1 MRAQWHDFSKGL
13 WSVGGKEHTM
23 TGYIRRAKGLHAIR
37 TPHLRSRDGST
48 LLYNLTAHSLFR
60 FNDVQIQAA
69 GGSLYRAGAVV
80 TSSLNGNRL
89 RFVAMPA
96 QPGLDDSLFITGG
109 GQAIKLDD
117 GGSVTTW
124 GITNPG
130 GPPSL
135 AETSAGT
142 GALANGIYKYKVVF
156 RNGTTGSRSNAQD
169 IDASITIASGP
180 SSVALTNIPVSSDGQ
195 VTEREIYRTT
205 VGGALYFLAI
215 TISDNS
221 TTSTTDNVADADL
234 LSFQLQTD
242 NTPPYDTCAEA
253 WFHDSVMW
261 ITRDSQ
267 PGAAGRAYYSP
278 VGRPES
284 LLGFVEVS
292 NTDDPCQV
300 GFSFA
305 ESNWVMT
312 QKNIYRIT
320 GDAEPFIPRKVYQ
333 CPGTIYPSTVVVTP
347 FGVVYQ
353 AFDGIRIFDGNTS
366 TLIGF
371 EAIGP
376 IFRGQTLENLGPFIG
391 VVATYTKEEY
401 LISDGTTTLAINLR
415 LGTWRDL
422 GIGCSAL
429 YAEADTPNLI
439 ASFNFGVYALED
451 YSTVLDGTDAL
462 DIEWELGAQLSDI
475 SQRTIIQRV
484 YIDIDTNGELMTPTL
499 ILDDSTV
506 DLPTFIANG
515 RQLIEYSVNRTCR
528 LVGLR
533 VTGQVSNIINLYAV
547 EMDLAFGVSH
557 TTNESVSPGRG

>member
-80 TSSLNGNRL
+80 TSSLNGSRL

-109 GQAIKLDD
+109 GRAIKLDD

-142 GALANGIYKYKVVF
+142 GALANGVYKYKVVF

-169 IDASITIASGP
+169 IDAAITISGGP

-261 ITRDSQ
+261 MTRDSQ

-422 GIGCSAL
+422 GVGCSAL

-499 ILDDSTV
+499 ILDDATV

-547 EMDLAFGVSH
+547 EMDLAFGISH

>member
-1 MRAQWHDFSKGL
+1 
-13 WSVGGKEHTM
+13 
-23 TGYIRRAKGLHAIR
+23 
-37 TPHLRSRDGST
+37 
-48 LLYNLTAHSLFR
+48 
-60 FNDVQIQAA
+60 
-69 GGSLYRAGAVV
+69 
-80 TSSLNGNRL
+80 
-89 RFVAMPA
+89 
-96 QPGLDDSLFITGG
+96 
-109 GQAIKLDD
+109 
-117 GGSVTTW
+117 
-124 GITNPG
+124 
-130 GPPSL
+130 
-135 AETSAGT
+135 
-142 GALANGIYKYKVVF
+142 
-156 RNGTTGSRSNAQD
+156 
-169 IDASITIASGP
+169 
-180 SSVALTNIPVSSDGQ
+180 
-195 VTEREIYRTT
+195 
-205 VGGALYFLAI
+205 
-215 TISDNS
+215 
-221 TTSTTDNVADADL
+221 
-234 LSFQLQTD
+234 
-242 NTPPYDTCAEA
+242 
-253 WFHDSVMW
+253 MW
-261 ITRDSQ
+261 MTRDSQ

-422 GIGCSAL
+422 GVGCSAL

-462 DIEWELGAQLSDI
+462 DIEWELGAKLSDI
-475 SQRTIIQRV
+475 SQRTIVQRV

-499 ILDDSTV
+499 ILDDSTI

-528 LVGLR
+528 LVGIR

>member
-1 MRAQWHDFSKGL
+1 
-13 WSVGGKEHTM
+13 M

-80 TSSLNGNRL
+80 TSSLNGSRL

-142 GALANGIYKYKVVF
+142 GALANGVYKYKVVF

-169 IDASITIASGP
+169 IDAAITISGGP

-261 ITRDSQ
+261 MTRDSQ

-499 ILDDSTV
+499 ILDDATV

>member
-1 MRAQWHDFSKGL
+1 MRAEWHDFSKGL

-23 TGYIRRAKGLHAIR
+23 AGYIRRAKGLHSIR

-69 GGSLYRAGAVV
+69 SSSLYRAGATVL
-80 TSSLNGNRL
+80 SSLDGNRL
-89 RFVAMPA
+89 RFVSMPA
-96 QPGLDDSLFITGG
+96 QPGLNDSLFITGG
-109 GQAIKLDD
+109 GQAIKMDD

-124 GITNPG
+124 GLTNPG

-142 GALANGIYKYKVVF
+142 GALANGVYKYKVVF

-205 VGGALYFLAI
+205 VGGSLYFLAI

-221 TTSTTDNVADADL
+221 TTSTTDNVDDDDL
-234 LSFQLQTD
+234 QSFQLQTD
-242 NTPPYDTCAEA
+242 NDPPYDTCAEA

-261 ITRDSQ
+261 MTRDSQ
-267 PGAAGRAYYSP
+267 PGTAGRAYYSP

-320 GDAEPFIPRKVYQ
+320 GDAEPFVPRKVHK
-333 CPGTIYPSTVVVTP
+333 CPGTIYPYTVVVTP

-353 AFDGIRIFDGNTS
+353 SFDGIRLFDGNTS

-376 IFRGQTLENLGPFIG
+376 LFRGQTLENIAAFVGT
-391 VVATYTKEEY
+391 VATYAKEEY
-401 LISDGTTTLAINLR
+401 IVSDGTVTLAINLR
-415 LGTWRDL
+415 LGTWREL
-422 GIGCSAL
+422 GVGCSAL
-429 YAEADTPNLI
+429 YTEEDTPNVI

-451 YSTVLDGTDAL
+451 YATVLDGTDAIDL
-462 DIEWELGAQLSDI
+462 EWELGAKISDI
-475 SQRTIIQRV
+475 SQRTTVQRI
-484 YIDIDTNGELMTPTL
+484 YLDIDTDGQLMTPTL
-499 ILDDSTV
+499 IIDDTTV
-506 DLPTFIANG
+506 ELPTFIATG
-515 RQLIEYSVNRTCR
+515 RQLIEYSINRTCR
-528 LVGLR
+528 LVGIRL
-533 VTGQVSNIINLYAV
+533 TGQVESTVNLYAV
-547 EMDLAFGVSH
+547 EMDLYLGTANQL
-557 TTNESVSPGRG
+557 TESASPGRG

>member
-80 TSSLNGNRL
+80 ASSLNGSRL

-109 GQAIKLDD
+109 GRAIKLDD

-142 GALANGIYKYKVVF
+142 GALANGVYKYKVVF

-169 IDASITIASGP
+169 IDAAITISGGP
-180 SSVALTNIPVSSDGQ
+180 SSVALTNIPVSSDEQ

-261 ITRDSQ
+261 MTRDSQ

-376 IFRGQTLENLGPFIG
+376 IFRGQTLENLGPFVG

-451 YSTVLDGTDAL
+451 YSTVLDGTDAIDL
-462 DIEWELGAQLSDI
+462 EWELGAQLSDI

-499 ILDDSTV
+499 ILDDATV

-557 TTNESVSPGRG
+557 TINESVSPGRG

>member
-80 TSSLNGNRL
+80 TSSLNGSRL

-109 GQAIKLDD
+109 GRAIKLDD

-142 GALANGIYKYKVVF
+142 GALANGVYKYKVVF

-169 IDASITIASGP
+169 IDAAITISGGP

-261 ITRDSQ
+261 MTRDSQ

-499 ILDDSTV
+499 ILDDATV

>member
-1 MRAQWHDFSKGL
+1 MRAEWHDFSKGL

-23 TGYIRRAKGLHAIR
+23 AGYIRRAKGLHSIR

-69 GGSLYRAGAVV
+69 SSSLYRAGATVL
-80 TSSLNGNRL
+80 SSLDGNRL
-89 RFVAMPA
+89 RFVSMPA
-96 QPGLDDSLFITGG
+96 QPGLNDSLFITGG
-109 GQAIKLDD
+109 GQAIKMDD

-124 GITNPG
+124 GLTNPG

-135 AETSAGT
+135 SETSAGT
-142 GALANGIYKYKVVF
+142 GALANGVYKYKVVF

-169 IDASITIASGP
+169 IDAAITIASGP

-205 VGGALYFLAI
+205 VGGSLYFLAI

-221 TTSTTDNVADADL
+221 TTSTTDNVDDDDL
-234 LSFQLQTD
+234 QSFQLQTD
-242 NTPPYDTCAEA
+242 NDPPYDTCAEA

-261 ITRDSQ
+261 MTRDSQ
-267 PGAAGRAYYSP
+267 PGTAGRAYYSP

-320 GDAEPFIPRKVYQ
+320 GDAEPFVPRKVHK
-333 CPGTIYPSTVVVTP
+333 CPGTIYPYTVVVTP

-353 AFDGIRIFDGNTS
+353 SFDGIRLFDGNTS

-376 IFRGQTLENLGPFIG
+376 LFRGQTLENIAAFVGT
-391 VVATYTKEEY
+391 VATYAKEEY
-401 LISDGTTTLAINLR
+401 IVSDGTVTLAINLR
-415 LGTWRDL
+415 LGTWREL
-422 GIGCSAL
+422 GVGCSAL
-429 YAEADTPNLI
+429 YTEEDTPNVI

-451 YSTVLDGTDAL
+451 YATVLDGTDAIDL
-462 DIEWELGAQLSDI
+462 EWELGAKISDI
-475 SQRTIIQRV
+475 SQRTTVQRI
-484 YIDIDTNGELMTPTL
+484 YLDIDTDGQLMTPTL
-499 ILDDSTV
+499 IVDDTTV
-506 DLPTFIANG
+506 DLPTFIATG
-515 RQLIEYSVNRTCR
+515 RQLIEYSINRTCR
-528 LVGLR
+528 LVGIRL
-533 VTGQVSNIINLYAV
+533 TGQVESTVNLYAV
-547 EMDLAFGVSH
+547 EMDLYLGTANQL
-557 TTNESVSPGRG
+557 TESASPGRG

>member
-1 MRAQWHDFSKGL
+1 MRAEWHDFSKGL

-48 LLYNLTAHSLFR
+48 LLYDLTAHSLFR
-60 FNDVQIQAA
+60 FNDVRIQAA
-69 GGSLYRAGAVV
+69 GGSLYRAGAAVI
-80 TSSLNGNRL
+80 SSLNGGRL

-96 QPGLDDSLFITGG
+96 QPGLDDSLFFTGG
-109 GQAIKLDD
+109 GQALKLDD
-117 GGSVTTW
+117 GGSVTKW
-124 GITNPG
+124 GIINPG

-135 AETSAGT
+135 AETAAGT

-169 IDASITIASGP
+169 AEASITIAAGP
-180 SSVALTNIPVSSDGQ
+180 SSVSLTNIPVSSDGQ

-234 LSFQLQTD
+234 QSFQLQTD
-242 NTPPYDTCAEA
+242 NLYPYDTCSEC

-261 ITRDSQ
+261 MTRDSQ
-267 PGAAGRAYYSP
+267 AGAAGRAYYSP

-320 GDAEPFIPRKVYQ
+320 GDAEPFVPRKVYQ
-333 CPGTIYPSTVVVTP
+333 CPGTIYPHTVAVTP

-353 AFDGIRIFDGNTS
+353 AFDGIHLFDGNTS

-371 EAIGP
+371 EALGP
-376 IFRGQTLENLGPFIG
+376 IFRGQTLENLAPFTGI
-391 VVATYTKEEY
+391 VATYAKEEY
-401 LISDGTTTLAINLR
+401 LISDGTTTLALNLR

-422 GIGCSAL
+422 GVGCSAL
-429 YAEADTPNLI
+429 YAEQDTPNVV

-451 YSTVLDGTDAL
+451 YGTILDGTDDI
-462 DIEWELGAQLSDI
+462 DIEWEIGAKISDI
-475 SQRTIIQRV
+475 SQRTVVQRIF
-484 YIDIDTNGELMTPTL
+484 IDIDTNGELLTPTL
-499 ILDDSTV
+499 IIDNTTV
-506 DLPTFIANG
+506 DLPTFIATG
-515 RQLIEYSVNRTCR
+515 RQLIEYSVARTCR

-533 VTGQVSNIINLYAV
+533 LTGQVSNIINLYAV
-547 EMDLAFGVSH
+547 EMDLALG
-557 TTNESVSPGRG
+557 NANPLQPAASPGRG

>member
-1 MRAQWHDFSKGL
+1 
-13 WSVGGKEHTM
+13 M

-142 GALANGIYKYKVVF
+142 GALANGVYKYKVVF

-169 IDASITIASGP
+169 IDAAITIASGP

-261 ITRDSQ
+261 MTRDSQ

-422 GIGCSAL
+422 GVGCSAL

-499 ILDDSTV
+499 ILDDATV

>member
-1 MRAQWHDFSKGL
+1 MRAEWHDFSKGL

-23 TGYIRRAKGLHAIR
+23 AGYIRRAKGLHSIR

-69 GGSLYRAGAVV
+69 SSSLYRAGATVL
-80 TSSLNGNRL
+80 SSLDGNRL
-89 RFVAMPA
+89 RFVSMPA
-96 QPGLDDSLFITGG
+96 QPGLNDSLFITGG
-109 GQAIKLDD
+109 GQAIKMDD

-124 GITNPG
+124 GLTNPG

-142 GALANGIYKYKVVF
+142 GALANGVYKYKVVF

-169 IDASITIASGP
+169 IDAAITIASGP

-205 VGGALYFLAI
+205 VGGSLYFLAI

-221 TTSTTDNVADADL
+221 TTSTTDNVDDDDL
-234 LSFQLQTD
+234 QSFQLQTD
-242 NTPPYDTCAEA
+242 NDPPYDTCAEA

-261 ITRDSQ
+261 MTRDSQ
-267 PGAAGRAYYSP
+267 PGTAGRAYYSP

-320 GDAEPFIPRKVYQ
+320 GDAEPFVPRKVHK
-333 CPGTIYPSTVVVTP
+333 CPGTIYPYTVVVTP

-353 AFDGIRIFDGNTS
+353 SFDGIRLFDGNTS

-376 IFRGQTLENLGPFIG
+376 LFRGQTLENIAAFVGT
-391 VVATYTKEEY
+391 VATYAKEEY
-401 LISDGTTTLAINLR
+401 IVSDGTVTLAINLR
-415 LGTWRDL
+415 LGTWREL
-422 GIGCSAL
+422 GVGCSAL
-429 YAEADTPNLI
+429 YTEEDTPNVI

-451 YSTVLDGTDAL
+451 YATVLDGTDAIDL
-462 DIEWELGAQLSDI
+462 EWELGAKISDI
-475 SQRTIIQRV
+475 SQRTTVQRI
-484 YIDIDTNGELMTPTL
+484 YLDIDTDGQLMTPTL
-499 ILDDSTV
+499 IVDDTTV
-506 DLPTFIANG
+506 DLPTFIATG
-515 RQLIEYSVNRTCR
+515 RQLIEYSINRTCR
-528 LVGLR
+528 LVGIRL
-533 VTGQVSNIINLYAV
+533 TGQVESTVNLYAV
-547 EMDLAFGVSH
+547 EMDLYLGTANQL
-557 TTNESVSPGRG
+557 TESASPGRG

>member
-1 MRAQWHDFSKGL
+1 MRAEWHDFSKGL

-23 TGYIRRAKGLHAIR
+23 AGYIRRAKGLHSIR

-69 GGSLYRAGAVV
+69 SSSLYRAGATVL
-80 TSSLNGNRL
+80 SSLDGNRL
-89 RFVAMPA
+89 RFVSMPA
-96 QPGLDDSLFITGG
+96 QPGLNDSLFITGG
-109 GQAIKLDD
+109 GQAIKMDD

-124 GITNPG
+124 GLTNPG

-142 GALANGIYKYKVVF
+142 GALANGAYKYKVVF

-169 IDASITIASGP
+169 IDAAITIASGP

-205 VGGALYFLAI
+205 VGGSLYFLAI

-221 TTSTTDNVADADL
+221 TTSTTDNVDDDDL
-234 LSFQLQTD
+234 QSFQLQTD
-242 NTPPYDTCAEA
+242 NDPPYDTCAEA

-261 ITRDSQ
+261 MTRDSQ
-267 PGAAGRAYYSP
+267 PGTAGRAYYSP

-320 GDAEPFIPRKVYQ
+320 GDAEPFVPRKVHK
-333 CPGTIYPSTVVVTP
+333 CPGTIYPYTVVVTP

-353 AFDGIRIFDGNTS
+353 SFDGIRLFDGNTS

-376 IFRGQTLENLGPFIG
+376 LFRGQTLENIAAFVGT
-391 VVATYTKEEY
+391 VATYAKEEY
-401 LISDGTTTLAINLR
+401 IVSDGTVTLAINLR
-415 LGTWRDL
+415 LGTWREL
-422 GIGCSAL
+422 GVGCSAL
-429 YAEADTPNLI
+429 YTEEDTPNVI

-451 YSTVLDGTDAL
+451 YATVLDGTDAIDL
-462 DIEWELGAQLSDI
+462 EWELGAKISDI
-475 SQRTIIQRV
+475 SQRTTVQRI
-484 YIDIDTNGELMTPTL
+484 YLDIDTDGQLMTPTL
-499 ILDDSTV
+499 IIDDTTV
-506 DLPTFIANG
+506 ELPTFIATG
-515 RQLIEYSVNRTCR
+515 RQLIEYSINRTCR
-528 LVGLR
+528 LVGIRL
-533 VTGQVSNIINLYAV
+533 TGQVESTVNLYAV
-547 EMDLAFGVSH
+547 EMDLYLGTANQL
-557 TTNESVSPGRG
+557 TESASPGRG

>member
-1 MRAQWHDFSKGL
+1 MRAEWHDFSKGL

-23 TGYIRRAKGLHAIR
+23 AGYIRRAKGLHSIR

-69 GGSLYRAGAVV
+69 SSSLYRAGATVL
-80 TSSLNGNRL
+80 SSLDGNRL
-89 RFVAMPA
+89 RFVSMPA
-96 QPGLDDSLFITGG
+96 QPGLNDSLFITGG
-109 GQAIKLDD
+109 GQAIKMDD

-124 GITNPG
+124 GLTNPG

-142 GALANGIYKYKVVF
+142 GALANGVYKYKVVF

-169 IDASITIASGP
+169 IDAAITIASGP

-205 VGGALYFLAI
+205 VGGSLYFLAI

-221 TTSTTDNVADADL
+221 TTSTTDNVDDDDL
-234 LSFQLQTD
+234 QSFQLQTD
-242 NTPPYDTCAEA
+242 NDPPYDTCAEA

-261 ITRDSQ
+261 MTRDSQ
-267 PGAAGRAYYSP
+267 PGTAGRAYYSP

-320 GDAEPFIPRKVYQ
+320 GDAEPFVPRKVHK
-333 CPGTIYPSTVVVTP
+333 CPGTIYPYTVVVTP

-353 AFDGIRIFDGNTS
+353 SFDGIRLFDGNTS

-376 IFRGQTLENLGPFIG
+376 LFRGQTLENIAAFVGT
-391 VVATYTKEEY
+391 VATYAKEEY
-401 LISDGTTTLAINLR
+401 IVSDGTVTLAINLR
-415 LGTWRDL
+415 LGTWREL
-422 GIGCSAL
+422 GVGCSAL
-429 YAEADTPNLI
+429 YTEEDTPNVI

-451 YSTVLDGTDAL
+451 YATVLDGTDAIDL
-462 DIEWELGAQLSDI
+462 EWELGAKISDI
-475 SQRTIIQRV
+475 SQRTTVQRI
-484 YIDIDTNGELMTPTL
+484 YLDIDTDGQLMTPTL
-499 ILDDSTV
+499 IIDDTTV
-506 DLPTFIANG
+506 ELPTFIATG
-515 RQLIEYSVNRTCR
+515 RQLIEYSINRTCR
-528 LVGLR
+528 LVGIRL
-533 VTGQVSNIINLYAV
+533 TGQVESTVNLYAV
-547 EMDLAFGVSH
+547 EMDLYLGTANQL
-557 TTNESVSPGRG
+557 TESASPGRG

>member
-1 MRAQWHDFSKGL
+1 MRAEWHDFSKGL

-23 TGYIRRAKGLHAIR
+23 AGYIRRAKGLHSIR

-69 GGSLYRAGAVV
+69 SSSLYRAGATVL
-80 TSSLNGNRL
+80 SSLDGNRL
-89 RFVAMPA
+89 RFVSMPA
-96 QPGLDDSLFITGG
+96 QPGLNDSLFITGG
-109 GQAIKLDD
+109 GQAIKMDD

-124 GITNPG
+124 GLTNPG

-142 GALANGIYKYKVVF
+142 GALANGVYKYKVVF

-169 IDASITIASGP
+169 IDAAITIASGP

-205 VGGALYFLAI
+205 VGGSLYFLAI

-221 TTSTTDNVADADL
+221 TTSTTDNVDDDDL
-234 LSFQLQTD
+234 QSFQLQPD
-242 NTPPYDTCAEA
+242 NDPPYDTCAEA

-261 ITRDSQ
+261 MTRDSQ
-267 PGAAGRAYYSP
+267 PGTAGRAYYSP

-312 QKNIYRIT
+312 QKNISRIT
-320 GDAEPFIPRKVYQ
+320 GDAEPFVPRKVHK
-333 CPGTIYPSTVVVTP
+333 CPGTIYPYTVVVTP

-353 AFDGIRIFDGNTS
+353 SFDGIRLFDGNTS

-376 IFRGQTLENLGPFIG
+376 LFRGQTLENIAAFVGT
-391 VVATYTKEEY
+391 VATYAKEEY
-401 LISDGTTTLAINLR
+401 IVSDGTVTLAINLR
-415 LGTWRDL
+415 LGTWREL
-422 GIGCSAL
+422 GVGCSAL
-429 YAEADTPNLI
+429 YTEEDTPNVI

-451 YSTVLDGTDAL
+451 YATVLDGTDAIDL
-462 DIEWELGAQLSDI
+462 EWELGAKISDI
-475 SQRTIIQRV
+475 SQRTTVQRI
-484 YIDIDTNGELMTPTL
+484 YLDIDTDGQLMTPTL
-499 ILDDSTV
+499 IIDDTTV
-506 DLPTFIANG
+506 ELPTFIATG
-515 RQLIEYSVNRTCR
+515 RQLIEYSINRTCR
-528 LVGLR
+528 LVGIRL
-533 VTGQVSNIINLYAV
+533 TGQVESTVNLYAV
-547 EMDLAFGVSH
+547 EMDLYLGTANQL
-557 TTNESVSPGRG
+557 TESASPGRG

>member
-1 MRAQWHDFSKGL
+1 VRAEWHDFSKGL

-48 LLYNLTAHSLFR
+48 KLYDLTAHSLFR
-60 FNDVQIQAA
+60 FDDVQIQAA

-89 RFVAMPA
+89 RFVPMPA
-96 QPGLDDSLFITGG
+96 QPGLNDYLFITGG
-109 GQAIKLDD
+109 GLALKLDD

-142 GALANGIYKYKVVF
+142 GALANGVYKYKVVF
-156 RNGTTGSRSNAQD
+156 RNGSTGSRSNAQD

-242 NTPPYDTCAEA
+242 NDRPYDSCAEV

-261 ITRDSQ
+261 MTRDTQ
-267 PGAAGRAYYSP
+267 PGTAGRAYYSP
-278 VGRPES
+278 IGRPES

-333 CPGTIYPSTVVVTP
+333 CPGTIYPYTVVVTP

-353 AFDGIRIFDGNTS
+353 SFDGIRLFDGNNS

-376 IFRGQTLENLGPFIG
+376 IFRGQTIENLGPFVG
-391 VVATYTKEEY
+391 TTATYAKEEY
-401 LISDGTTTLAINLR
+401 IISDGTTTLAINLR

-429 YAEADTPNLI
+429 YAEQDTPNVI

-451 YSTVLDGTDAL
+451 YSTVLDGTDAIDL
-462 DIEWELGAQLSDI
+462 EWELGAKISDI
-475 SQRTIIQRV
+475 SQRTVVQRV
-484 YIDIDTNGELMTPTL
+484 YIDIDTGGQLLTPTL
-499 ILDDSTV
+499 VIDNTTIE
-506 DLPTFIANG
+506 LPTFLTNS
-515 RQLIEYSVNRTCR
+515 RELVEYSINRTCR

-533 VTGQVSNIINLYAV
+533 LTGQIEDVVNLYAV
-547 EMDLAFGVSH
+547 ELDLAMGVSNS
-557 TTNESVSPGRG
+557 TNQQASQGRG

>member
-142 GALANGIYKYKVVF
+142 GALANGVYKYKVVF

-169 IDASITIASGP
+169 LDASITIASGP

-261 ITRDSQ
+261 MTRDSQ

-371 EAIGP
+371 ESIGP

-422 GIGCSAL
+422 GVGCSAL

-462 DIEWELGAQLSDI
+462 DIEWELGAKLSDI
-475 SQRTIIQRV
+475 SQRTIVQRV

-499 ILDDSTV
+499 ILYDSTI

-533 VTGQVSNIINLYAV
+533 VTGKVSNIIILYAV
-547 EMDLAFGVSH
+547 EMYLAFGVSH

>member
-169 IDASITIASGP
+169 IDAAITIASGP

-261 ITRDSQ
+261 MTRDSQ

-312 QKNIYRIT
+312 QKNISRM
-320 GDAEPFIPRKVYQ
+320 
-333 CPGTIYPSTVVVTP
+333 PS
-347 FGVVYQ
+347 
-353 AFDGIRIFDGNTS
+353 
-366 TLIGF
+366 
-371 EAIGP
+371 
-376 IFRGQTLENLGPFIG
+376 
-391 VVATYTKEEY
+391 
-401 LISDGTTTLAINLR
+401 
-415 LGTWRDL
+415 
-422 GIGCSAL
+422 SA
-429 YAEADTPNLI
+429 
-439 ASFNFGVYALED
+439 
-451 YSTVLDGTDAL
+451 
-462 DIEWELGAQLSDI
+462 
-475 SQRTIIQRV
+475 
-484 YIDIDTNGELMTPTL
+484 
-499 ILDDSTV
+499 
-506 DLPTFIANG
+506 
-515 RQLIEYSVNRTCR
+515 
-528 LVGLR
+528 
-533 VTGQVSNIINLYAV
+533 
-547 EMDLAFGVSH
+547 
-557 TTNESVSPGRG
+557 

>member
-1 MRAQWHDFSKGL
+1 MRAEWHDFSKGL

-23 TGYIRRAKGLHAIR
+23 AGYIRRAKGLHSIR

-69 GGSLYRAGAVV
+69 SSSLYRAGATVL
-80 TSSLNGNRL
+80 SSLDGNRL
-89 RFVAMPA
+89 RFVSMPA
-96 QPGLDDSLFITGG
+96 QPGLNDSLFITGG
-109 GQAIKLDD
+109 GQAIKMDD

-124 GITNPG
+124 GLTNPG

-142 GALANGIYKYKVVF
+142 GALANGVYKYKVVF

-205 VGGALYFLAI
+205 VGGSLYFLAI

-221 TTSTTDNVADADL
+221 TTSTTDNVDDDDL
-234 LSFQLQTD
+234 QSFQLQTD
-242 NTPPYDTCAEA
+242 NDPPYDTCAEA

-261 ITRDSQ
+261 MTRDSQ
-267 PGAAGRAYYSP
+267 PGTAGRAYYSP

-320 GDAEPFIPRKVYQ
+320 GDAEPFVPRKVHK
-333 CPGTIYPSTVVVTP
+333 CPGTIYPYTVVVTP

-353 AFDGIRIFDGNTS
+353 SFDGIRLFDGNTS

-376 IFRGQTLENLGPFIG
+376 LFRGQTLENIAAFVGT
-391 VVATYTKEEY
+391 VATYAKEEY
-401 LISDGTTTLAINLR
+401 IVSDGTVTLAINLR
-415 LGTWRDL
+415 LGTWREL
-422 GIGCSAL
+422 GVGCSAL
-429 YAEADTPNLI
+429 YTEEDTPNVI

-451 YSTVLDGTDAL
+451 YATVLDGTDAIDL
-462 DIEWELGAQLSDI
+462 EWELGAKISDI
-475 SQRTIIQRV
+475 SQRTTVQRI
-484 YIDIDTNGELMTPTL
+484 YLDIDTDGQLMTPTL
-499 ILDDSTV
+499 IVDDTTV
-506 DLPTFIANG
+506 DLPTFIATG
-515 RQLIEYSVNRTCR
+515 RQLIEYSINRTCR
-528 LVGLR
+528 LVGIRL
-533 VTGQVSNIINLYAV
+533 TGQVESTVNLYAV
-547 EMDLAFGVSH
+547 EMDLYLGTANQL
-557 TTNESVSPGRG
+557 TESASPGRG